1 MKVVKRVI
9 VGVLVAALAAG
20 GIYTGLMHVKESKV
34 TEVPVTSVSNLQ
46 TDWYSETTLDGTI
59 TTNVSQNVNMDKDMI
74 IEKIYV
80 SQGDD
85 VKKGDN
91 LISFDMTLV
100 EMELN
105 IAKLKQQKQEQDLTK
120 AQNRLTSLQN
130 GGPIEDSTDSTDD
143 TDLNLTGGDTGNDG
157 EMTNTD
163 TPSGSDGDEDMQS
176 TTGSAATADG
186 SYLAAASSRP
196 LLLSAFTDTE
206 GDLEDSAEKVTEEM
220 PSGETTDSETEQM
233 TGDDTADMEEDTT
246 ASDEDLIMDPTY
258 QDPTANDITDGET
271 TDWGSGEDDTP
282 TVSPTPTP
290 TLGPNELPDPNI
302 TEPEIP
308 GITDGEPEFYQKLD
322 YTSQPFTG
330 TGTEEDPYVFLVS
343 SAKGKV
349 TVMGSFFNRMAGYS
363 EDGTKVVQK
372 GGSWFQLEFHEND
385 TIADFQDRTLSCTG
399 YYLINGSLLEKS
411 VYEFAEVEFT
421 LADASRYENDDD
433 ADNDGSGGGDSTEP
447 AGPTVSRADAIKYQ
461 NSKIASLKLDIQ
473 ESDIKISQLEKK
485 ANKKLVS
492 SKLDGTVSYVGDV
505 SSGTTTDGKALL
517 KVKSEDGYYVVGAVS
532 ELMLDTV
539 KEGTK
544 LSCTSYTSGQ
554 FEAEIMDVSEYP
566 VDSYNY
572 YGDNNP
578 NVSYYAFTAVVDD
591 KSLQFDTPDYV
602 MVELQN
608 SAADNGSMVISKA
621 FVKSENGK
629 NYVYKDDNGVLKKQE
644 IRVGATVDGGYD
656 IIIKGGISSD
666 DKLAFPYGKDVVEG
680 AKTNEVTLDY
690 MYNQ

>member
-1 MKVVKRVI
+1 MGKSRKIITGILI
-9 VGVLVAALAAG
+9 VALAG
-20 GIYTGLMHVKESKV
+20 TGIGAGLMQMKKNSVKTVNV
-34 TEVPVTSVSNLQ
+34 TPVSGLLQQYYSSN
-46 TDWYSETTLDGTI
+46 TTIDGTV
-59 TTNVSQNVNMDKDMI
+59 TASATQTVSGDKDLI
-74 IEKIYV
+74 VDQVYV
-80 SQGDD
+80 AKGDA
-85 VKKGDN
+85 VKKGDP
-91 LISFDMTLV
+91 LISFDTTLV

-105 IAKLKQQKQEQDLTK
+105 IAKLKKQKQEQDLNK
-120 AQNRLTSLQN
+120 AQARLKSLQN
-130 GGPIEDSTDSTDD
+130 GGPVEESDGGANADSSGVPDSSATDSGDD
-143 TDLNLTGGDTGNDG
+143 LTPDRTLSSAADLNGN
-157 EMTNTD
+157 
-163 TPSGSDGDEDMQS
+163 
-176 TTGSAATADG
+176 
-186 SYLAAASSRP
+186 YLAVAFRP
-196 LLLSAFTDTE
+196 LLLNAFTD
-206 GDLEDSAEKVTEEM
+206 G
-220 PSGETTDSETEQM
+220 GEV
-233 TGDDTADMEEDTT
+233 
-246 ASDEDLIMDPTY
+246 
-258 QDPTANDITDGET
+258 DGET
-271 TDWGSGEDDTP
+271 EAVEGIENGQSEETNTKEDTEQSINDTP
-282 TVSPTPTP
+282 SYGDSSASDFGDGTENSFDDSSQLTPTPTP
-290 TLGPNELPDPNI
+290 TIDQNM
-302 TEPEIP
+302 
-308 GITDGEPEFYQKLD
+308 TDGEEPFYQKLD
-322 YTSQPFTG
+322 GKTIPYTG
-330 TGTEEDPYVFLVS
+330 TGTEEDPYIFLCS
-343 SAKGKV
+343 SAKEKV
-349 TVMGSFFNRMAGYS
+349 TVTGGFFNKMAGYS
-363 EDGTKVVQK
+363 EDGTQIEHQ
-372 GGSWFQLEFHEND
+372 GGYWYQLEFHQSDKIGNYE
-385 TIADFQDRTLSCTG
+385 DRKESCTG
-399 YYLINGSLLEKS
+399 YYLINGSLLEKP

-447 AGPTVSRADAIKYQ
+447 AGTTVSRADAIKYQ

-505 SSGTTTDGKALL
+505 SGGTTTDGKALL
-517 KVKSEDGYYVVGAVS
+517 KVKSADGYYVVGAVS

-608 SAADNGSMVISKA
+608 SAVDNGSMVLSKA

-629 NYVYKDDNGVLKKQE
+629 NYVYKDDNGILKKQE

-656 IIIKGGISSD
+656 IIIKGGISID
-666 DKLAFPYGKDVVEG
+666 DKLAFPYGKDAVEG

>member
-1 MKVVKRVI
+1 MGKSRKIITGILVV
-9 VGVLVAALAAG
+9 ALAG
-20 GIYTGLMHVKESKV
+20 TGISAGLMQMKKNSVKTVNV
-34 TEVPVTSVSNLQ
+34 TPVSGLLQQYYSSN
-46 TDWYSETTLDGTI
+46 TTIDGTV
-59 TTNVSQNVNMDKDMI
+59 TASATQTVSGDKDLI
-74 IEKIYV
+74 VDQVYV
-80 SQGDD
+80 AKGDA
-85 VKKGDN
+85 VKKGDP
-91 LISFDMTLV
+91 LISFDTTLV

-105 IAKLKQQKQEQDLTK
+105 IAKLKKQKQEQDLNK
-120 AQNRLTSLQN
+120 AQARLKSLQN
-130 GGPIEDSTDSTDD
+130 GGPVEESDGGANADSSDVPDSSATDSGDD
-143 TDLNLTGGDTGNDG
+143 LAPDT
-157 EMTNTD
+157 TL
-163 TPSGSDGDEDMQS
+163 S
-176 TTGSAATADG
+176 SAADMNG
-186 SYLAAASSRP
+186 NYLAVAFRP
-196 LLLSAFTDTE
+196 LLLNAFTDGGE
-206 GDLEDSAEKVTEEM
+206 VD
-220 PSGETTDSETEQM
+220 GETEAVEGTENGQSEETN
-233 TGDDTADMEEDTT
+233 TEEDTEQSINDT
-246 ASDEDLIMDPTY
+246 PAYGDPSASDFG
-258 QDPTANDITDGET
+258 DGTEN
-271 TDWGSGEDDTP
+271 SFDDSSQLT
-282 TVSPTPTP
+282 PTPTP
-290 TLGPNELPDPNI
+290 TIDQNM
-302 TEPEIP
+302 
-308 GITDGEPEFYQKLD
+308 TDGEEPFYQKLD
-322 YTSQPFTG
+322 GETIPYAG
-330 TGTEEDPYVFLVS
+330 TGTEEDPYIFLCS
-343 SAKGKV
+343 SAKEKV
-349 TVMGSFFNRMAGYS
+349 TVTGGFFNKMAGYS
-363 EDGTKVVQK
+363 EDGTQIEHQ
-372 GGSWFQLEFHEND
+372 GGYWYQLEFHQLDKIGNYE
-385 TIADFQDRTLSCTG
+385 DRKESCTG

-421 LADASRYENDDD
+421 LADASRYENDND

-447 AGPTVSRADAIKYQ
+447 AGTTVSRADAIKYQ

-566 VDSYNY
+566 VDSSNY

-608 SAADNGSMVISKA
+608 SAADNGSMVLSKA

>member
-1 MKVVKRVI
+1 MGKSRKIITGILVV
-9 VGVLVAALAAG
+9 ALAG
-20 GIYTGLMHVKESKV
+20 TGISAGLMQMKKNSVKTVNV
-34 TEVPVTSVSNLQ
+34 TPVSGLLQQYYSSN
-46 TDWYSETTLDGTI
+46 TTIDGTV
-59 TTNVSQNVNMDKDMI
+59 TASATQTVSGDKDLI
-74 IEKIYV
+74 VDQVYV
-80 SQGDD
+80 AKGDA
-85 VKKGDN
+85 VKKGDP
-91 LISFDMTLV
+91 LISFDTTLV

-105 IAKLKQQKQEQDLTK
+105 IAKLKKQKQEQDLNK
-120 AQNRLTSLQN
+120 AQARLKSLQN
-130 GGPIEDSTDSTDD
+130 GGPVE
-143 TDLNLTGGDTGNDG
+143 
-157 EMTNTD
+157 E
-163 TPSGSDGDEDMQS
+163 SDGGANADSSDVPDS
-176 TTGSAATADG
+176 SATNSGDDLAPDTTLSSAADMNG
-186 SYLAAASSRP
+186 NYLAVAFRP
-196 LLLSAFTDTE
+196 LLLNAFTDGGE
-206 GDLEDSAEKVTEEM
+206 VD
-220 PSGETTDSETEQM
+220 GETEAVEGTENGQSEETN
-233 TGDDTADMEEDTT
+233 TEEDTEQSINDT
-246 ASDEDLIMDPTY
+246 PAYGDPSASDFG
-258 QDPTANDITDGET
+258 DGTEN
-271 TDWGSGEDDTP
+271 SFDDSSQLT
-282 TVSPTPTP
+282 PTPTP
-290 TLGPNELPDPNI
+290 TIDQNM
-302 TEPEIP
+302 
-308 GITDGEPEFYQKLD
+308 TDGEELFYQKLD
-322 YTSQPFTG
+322 GKTIPYAG
-330 TGTEEDPYVFLVS
+330 TGTEEDPYIFLCS
-343 SAKGKV
+343 SAKEKV
-349 TVMGSFFNRMAGYS
+349 TVTGGFFNKMAGYS
-363 EDGTKVVQK
+363 EDGTQIEHR
-372 GGSWFQLEFHEND
+372 GGYWYQLEFHQLDKIGNYE
-385 TIADFQDRTLSCTG
+385 DRKESCTG
-399 YYLINGSLLEKS
+399 YYLINGSLLEKP

-447 AGPTVSRADAIKYQ
+447 AGTTVSRADAIKYQ

-608 SAADNGSMVISKA
+608 SAADNGSMVLSKA

-629 NYVYKDDNGVLKKQE
+629 NYVYKDDNGILKKQE

>member
-1 MKVVKRVI
+1 MGKSRKIITGILVV
-9 VGVLVAALAAG
+9 ALAG
-20 GIYTGLMHVKESKV
+20 TGIGAGLMQMKKNSVKTVNV
-34 TEVPVTSVSNLQ
+34 TPVSGLLQQYYSSN
-46 TDWYSETTLDGTI
+46 TTIDGTV
-59 TTNVSQNVNMDKDMI
+59 TASATQTVSGDKDLI
-74 IEKIYV
+74 VDQVYV
-80 SQGDD
+80 AKGDA
-85 VKKGDN
+85 VKKGDP
-91 LISFDMTLV
+91 LISFDTTLV

-105 IAKLKQQKQEQDLTK
+105 IAKLKKQKQEQDLNK
-120 AQNRLTSLQN
+120 AQARLKSLQN
-130 GGPIEDSTDSTDD
+130 GGPVEESDGGTNADSSDIPDSSAADSGDD
-143 TDLNLTGGDTGNDG
+143 LTPDTTLSSAADLNGN
-157 EMTNTD
+157 
-163 TPSGSDGDEDMQS
+163 
-176 TTGSAATADG
+176 
-186 SYLAAASSRP
+186 YLAVAFRP
-196 LLLSAFTDTE
+196 LLLNAFTDGGE
-206 GDLEDSAEKVTEEM
+206 VD
-220 PSGETTDSETEQM
+220 GETEAVEGTENGQSEETN
-233 TGDDTADMEEDTT
+233 TEEDTEQSINDT
-246 ASDEDLIMDPTY
+246 PSYGDPSASDFG
-258 QDPTANDITDGET
+258 DGTEN
-271 TDWGSGEDDTP
+271 SFDDSSQLT
-282 TVSPTPTP
+282 PTPTP
-290 TLGPNELPDPNI
+290 TIDQNM
-302 TEPEIP
+302 
-308 GITDGEPEFYQKLD
+308 TDGEEPFYQKLD
-322 YTSQPFTG
+322 GKTIPYTG
-330 TGTEEDPYVFLVS
+330 TGTEEDPYIFLCS
-343 SAKGKV
+343 SAKEKV
-349 TVMGSFFNRMAGYS
+349 TVTGGFFNKMAGYS
-363 EDGTKVVQK
+363 EDGTQIEHQ
-372 GGSWFQLEFHEND
+372 GGYWYQLEFHQSDKIGNYE
-385 TIADFQDRTLSCTG
+385 DRKESCTG

-421 LADASRYENDDD
+421 LADASRYENADDD
-433 ADNDGSGGGDSTEP
+433 NNGGGNNTEP
-447 AGPTVSRADAIKYQ
+447 AGTTVSRADAIKYQ

-492 SKLDGTVSYVGDV
+492 SKLDGSVSYVGDV

-517 KVKSEDGYYVVGAVS
+517 KVKSADGYYVVGAVS

-566 VDSYNY
+566 VDSSNY

-608 SAADNGSMVISKA
+608 SAADNGSMVLSKA

-644 IRVGATVDGGYD
+644 IRVGATVDSGYD

-666 DKLAFPYGKDVVEG
+666 DKLAFPYGKDVAEG

>member
-1 MKVVKRVI
+1 MGKSRKIITGILVV
-9 VGVLVAALAAG
+9 ALAG
-20 GIYTGLMHVKESKV
+20 TGISAGLMQMKKNSVKTVNV
-34 TEVPVTSVSNLQ
+34 TPVSGLLQQYYSSN
-46 TDWYSETTLDGTI
+46 TTIDGTV
-59 TTNVSQNVNMDKDMI
+59 TASATQTVSGDKDLI
-74 IEKIYV
+74 VDQVYV
-80 SQGDD
+80 AKGDA
-85 VKKGDN
+85 VKKGDP
-91 LISFDMTLV
+91 LISFDTTLV

-105 IAKLKQQKQEQDLTK
+105 IAKLKKQKQEQDLNK
-120 AQNRLTSLQN
+120 AQARLKSLQN
-130 GGPIEDSTDSTDD
+130 GGPVE
-143 TDLNLTGGDTGNDG
+143 
-157 EMTNTD
+157 E
-163 TPSGSDGDEDMQS
+163 SDGGANADSSDVPDS
-176 TTGSAATADG
+176 SATNSGDDLAPDTTLSSTADMNG
-186 SYLAAASSRP
+186 NYLAVAFRP
-196 LLLSAFTDTE
+196 LLLNAFTDGGE
-206 GDLEDSAEKVTEEM
+206 VD
-220 PSGETTDSETEQM
+220 GETEAVEGTENGQSEETN
-233 TGDDTADMEEDTT
+233 TEEDTEQSINDT
-246 ASDEDLIMDPTY
+246 PAYGDPSASDFG
-258 QDPTANDITDGET
+258 DGTEN
-271 TDWGSGEDDTP
+271 SFDDSSQLT
-282 TVSPTPTP
+282 PTPTP
-290 TLGPNELPDPNI
+290 TIDQNM
-302 TEPEIP
+302 
-308 GITDGEPEFYQKLD
+308 TDGEEPFYQKLD
-322 YTSQPFTG
+322 GKTIPYTG
-330 TGTEEDPYVFLVS
+330 TGTEEDPYIFLCS
-343 SAKGKV
+343 SAKEKV
-349 TVMGSFFNRMAGYS
+349 TVTGGFFNKMAGYS
-363 EDGTKVVQK
+363 EDGTQIEHQ
-372 GGSWFQLEFHEND
+372 GGYWYQLEFHQSDKIGNYE
-385 TIADFQDRTLSCTG
+385 DRKESCTG

-447 AGPTVSRADAIKYQ
+447 AGTTVSRADAIKYQ

-492 SKLDGTVSYVGDV
+492 SKLDGSVSYVGDV

-517 KVKSEDGYYVVGAVS
+517 KVKSADGYYVVGAVS

-566 VDSYNY
+566 VDSSNY

-608 SAADNGSMVISKA
+608 SAADNGSMVLSKA

-644 IRVGATVDGGYD
+644 IRVGATVDSGYD

>member
-1 MKVVKRVI
+1 MGKSRKIITGILVV
-9 VGVLVAALAAG
+9 ALAG
-20 GIYTGLMHVKESKV
+20 TGIGAGLMQMKKNSVKTVNV
-34 TEVPVTSVSNLQ
+34 TPVSGLLQQYYSSN
-46 TDWYSETTLDGTI
+46 TTIDGTV
-59 TTNVSQNVNMDKDMI
+59 TASATQTVSGDKDLI
-74 IEKIYV
+74 VDQVYV
-80 SQGDD
+80 AKGDA
-85 VKKGDN
+85 VKKGDP
-91 LISFDMTLV
+91 LISFDTTLV

-105 IAKLKQQKQEQDLTK
+105 IAKLKKQKQEQDLNK
-120 AQNRLTSLQN
+120 AQARLKSLQN
-130 GGPIEDSTDSTDD
+130 GGPVEESDGGANADSSGVPDSSAADSGDD
-143 TDLNLTGGDTGNDG
+143 LTPDRTLSSAADLNGN
-157 EMTNTD
+157 
-163 TPSGSDGDEDMQS
+163 
-176 TTGSAATADG
+176 
-186 SYLAAASSRP
+186 YLAVAFRP
-196 LLLSAFTDTE
+196 LLLNAFTD
-206 GDLEDSAEKVTEEM
+206 G
-220 PSGETTDSETEQM
+220 GEV
-233 TGDDTADMEEDTT
+233 
-246 ASDEDLIMDPTY
+246 
-258 QDPTANDITDGET
+258 DGET
-271 TDWGSGEDDTP
+271 EAVEGIENGQSEETNTKEDTEQSINDTP
-282 TVSPTPTP
+282 SYGDSSASDFGDGTENSFDDSSQLTPTPTP
-290 TLGPNELPDPNI
+290 TIDQNM
-302 TEPEIP
+302 
-308 GITDGEPEFYQKLD
+308 TDGEEPFYQKLD
-322 YTSQPFTG
+322 GKTIPYTG
-330 TGTEEDPYVFLVS
+330 TGTEEDPYIFLCS
-343 SAKGKV
+343 SAREKV
-349 TVMGSFFNRMAGYS
+349 TVTGGFFNKMAGYS
-363 EDGTKVVQK
+363 EDGTQIEHQ
-372 GGSWFQLEFHEND
+372 GGYWYQLEFHQSDKIRNYE
-385 TIADFQDRTLSCTG
+385 DRKESCTG
-399 YYLINGSLLEKS
+399 YYLINGSLLEKP

-421 LADASRYENDDD
+421 LADASRYENDD
-433 ADNDGSGGGDSTEP
+433 ADNDGSGGGDSTKP
-447 AGPTVSRADAIKYQ
+447 AGTTVSRADAIKYQ

-517 KVKSEDGYYVVGAVS
+517 KVKSADGYYVVGAVS

-608 SAADNGSMVISKA
+608 SAVDNGSMVLSKA

-629 NYVYKDDNGVLKKQE
+629 NYVYKDDNGILKKQE

-656 IIIKGGISSD
+656 IIIKGGISID
-666 DKLAFPYGKDVVEG
+666 DKLAFPYGKDAVEG

>member
-1 MKVVKRVI
+1 MGKSRKIITGILVV
-9 VGVLVAALAAG
+9 ALAG
-20 GIYTGLMHVKESKV
+20 TGISAGLMQMKKNSVKTVNV
-34 TEVPVTSVSNLQ
+34 TPVSGLLQQYYSSN
-46 TDWYSETTLDGTI
+46 TTIDGTV
-59 TTNVSQNVNMDKDMI
+59 TASASQTVSGDKDLI
-74 IEKIYV
+74 VDQVYV
-80 SQGDD
+80 AKGDA
-85 VKKGDN
+85 VKKGDP
-91 LISFDMTLV
+91 LISFDTTLV

-105 IAKLKQQKQEQDLTK
+105 IAKLKKQKQEQDLNK
-120 AQNRLTSLQN
+120 AQARLKSLQN
-130 GGPIEDSTDSTDD
+130 GGPVEESDGGANADSSDVPDSSATDSGDD
-143 TDLNLTGGDTGNDG
+143 LAPDT
-157 EMTNTD
+157 TL
-163 TPSGSDGDEDMQS
+163 S
-176 TTGSAATADG
+176 SAADMSG
-186 SYLAAASSRP
+186 NYLAVAFCP
-196 LLLSAFTDTE
+196 LLLNAFTDGGE
-206 GDLEDSAEKVTEEM
+206 VD
-220 PSGETTDSETEQM
+220 GETEAVEGTENGQSEETN
-233 TGDDTADMEEDTT
+233 TEEDTEQSINDT
-246 ASDEDLIMDPTY
+246 PAYGDPSASDFG
-258 QDPTANDITDGET
+258 DGTEN
-271 TDWGSGEDDTP
+271 SFDDSSQLT
-282 TVSPTPTP
+282 PTPTP
-290 TLGPNELPDPNI
+290 TIDQNM
-302 TEPEIP
+302 
-308 GITDGEPEFYQKLD
+308 TDGEEPFYQKL
-322 YTSQPFTG
+322 YGKTIPYAG
-330 TGTEEDPYVFLVS
+330 TGTEEDPYIFLCS
-343 SAKGKV
+343 SAKEKV
-349 TVMGSFFNRMAGYS
+349 TVTGGFFNKMAGYS
-363 EDGTKVVQK
+363 EDGTQIEHQ
-372 GGSWFQLEFHEND
+372 GGYWYQLEFHQLDKIGNYE
-385 TIADFQDRTLSCTG
+385 DRKESCTG

-447 AGPTVSRADAIKYQ
+447 AGTTVSRADAIKYQ

-492 SKLDGTVSYVGDV
+492 SKLDGIVSYVGDV

-608 SAADNGSMVISKA
+608 SAADNGSMVLSKA

-629 NYVYKDDNGVLKKQE
+629 NYVYKDDNGILKKQE

-666 DKLAFPYGKDVVEG
+666 DKLAFPYGKDTVEG

>member
-1 MKVVKRVI
+1 MGKSRKIITGILVV
-9 VGVLVAALAAG
+9 ALAG
-20 GIYTGLMHVKESKV
+20 TGIGAGLMQMKKNSVKTVNV
-34 TEVPVTSVSNLQ
+34 TPVSGLLQQYYSSN
-46 TDWYSETTLDGTI
+46 TTIDGTV
-59 TTNVSQNVNMDKDMI
+59 TASATQTVSGDKDLI
-74 IEKIYV
+74 VDQVYV
-80 SQGDD
+80 AKGDA
-85 VKKGDN
+85 VKKGDP
-91 LISFDMTLV
+91 LISFDTTLV

-105 IAKLKQQKQEQDLTK
+105 IAKLKKQKQEQDLNK
-120 AQNRLTSLQN
+120 AQARLKSLQN
-130 GGPIEDSTDSTDD
+130 GGPVEESDGGTNADSSDIPDSSAADSGDD
-143 TDLNLTGGDTGNDG
+143 LTPDTTLSSAADLNGN
-157 EMTNTD
+157 
-163 TPSGSDGDEDMQS
+163 
-176 TTGSAATADG
+176 
-186 SYLAAASSRP
+186 YLAVAFRP
-196 LLLSAFTDTE
+196 LLLNAFTDGGEVDGDTE
-206 GDLEDSAEKVTEEM
+206 AVEGTENGQSE
-220 PSGETTDSETEQM
+220 ETN
-233 TGDDTADMEEDTT
+233 AEEDTEQSINDT
-246 ASDEDLIMDPTY
+246 PSYGDPSASDFG
-258 QDPTANDITDGET
+258 DGTEN
-271 TDWGSGEDDTP
+271 SFDDSSQLT
-282 TVSPTPTP
+282 PTPTP
-290 TLGPNELPDPNI
+290 TIDQNM
-302 TEPEIP
+302 
-308 GITDGEPEFYQKLD
+308 TDGEEPFYQKLD
-322 YTSQPFTG
+322 GKTIPYTG
-330 TGTEEDPYVFLVS
+330 TGTEEDPYIFLCS
-343 SAKGKV
+343 SAKEKV
-349 TVMGSFFNRMAGYS
+349 TVTGGFFNKMAGYS
-363 EDGTKVVQK
+363 EDGTQIEHQ
-372 GGSWFQLEFHEND
+372 GGYWYQLEFHQSDKIGNYE
-385 TIADFQDRTLSCTG
+385 DRKESCTG

-421 LADASRYENDDD
+421 LADASRYENADDD
-433 ADNDGSGGGDSTEP
+433 NNGGGNNTEP
-447 AGPTVSRADAIKYQ
+447 AGTTVSRADAIKYQ

-492 SKLDGTVSYVGDV
+492 SKLDGSVSYVGDV

-517 KVKSEDGYYVVGAVS
+517 KVKSADGYYVVGAVS

-566 VDSYNY
+566 VDSSNY

-608 SAADNGSMVISKA
+608 SAADNGSMVLSKA

-644 IRVGATVDGGYD
+644 IRVGATVDSGYD

>member
-1 MKVVKRVI
+1 MGKSRKIITGILVV
-9 VGVLVAALAAG
+9 ALAG
-20 GIYTGLMHVKESKV
+20 TGIGAGLMQMKKNSVKTVNV
-34 TEVPVTSVSNLQ
+34 TPVSGLLQQYYSSN
-46 TDWYSETTLDGTI
+46 TTIDGTV
-59 TTNVSQNVNMDKDMI
+59 TASATQTVSGDKDLI
-74 IEKIYV
+74 VDQVYV
-80 SQGDD
+80 AKGDA
-85 VKKGDN
+85 VKKGDP
-91 LISFDMTLV
+91 LISFDTTLV
-100 EMELN
+100 ERELN
-105 IAKLKQQKQEQDLTK
+105 IAKLKKQKQEQDLNK
-120 AQNRLTSLQN
+120 AQARLKSLQN
-130 GGPIEDSTDSTDD
+130 GGPVEESDGGTNADSSDIPDSSAADSGDD
-143 TDLNLTGGDTGNDG
+143 LTPDTTLSSAADLNGN
-157 EMTNTD
+157 
-163 TPSGSDGDEDMQS
+163 
-176 TTGSAATADG
+176 
-186 SYLAAASSRP
+186 YLAVAFRP
-196 LLLSAFTDTE
+196 LLLNAFTDGGE
-206 GDLEDSAEKVTEEM
+206 VD
-220 PSGETTDSETEQM
+220 GETEAVEGTENGQSEETN
-233 TGDDTADMEEDTT
+233 TEEDTEQSINDT
-246 ASDEDLIMDPTY
+246 PSYGDPSASDFG
-258 QDPTANDITDGET
+258 DGTEN
-271 TDWGSGEDDTP
+271 SFDDSSQLT
-282 TVSPTPTP
+282 PTPTP
-290 TLGPNELPDPNI
+290 TIDQNM
-302 TEPEIP
+302 
-308 GITDGEPEFYQKLD
+308 TDGEEPFYQKLD
-322 YTSQPFTG
+322 GKTIPYTG
-330 TGTEEDPYVFLVS
+330 TGTEEDPYIFLCS
-343 SAKGKV
+343 SAKEKV
-349 TVMGSFFNRMAGYS
+349 TVTGGFFNKMAGYS
-363 EDGTKVVQK
+363 EDGTQIEHQ
-372 GGSWFQLEFHEND
+372 GGYWYQLEFHQSDKIGNYE
-385 TIADFQDRTLSCTG
+385 DRKESCTG

-421 LADASRYENDDD
+421 LADASRYENADDD
-433 ADNDGSGGGDSTEP
+433 NNGGGNNTEP
-447 AGPTVSRADAIKYQ
+447 AGTTVSRADAIKYQ

-492 SKLDGTVSYVGDV
+492 SKLDGSVSYVGDV

-517 KVKSEDGYYVVGAVS
+517 KVKSADGYYVVGAVS

-566 VDSYNY
+566 VDSSNY

-608 SAADNGSMVISKA
+608 SAADNGSMVLSKA

-644 IRVGATVDGGYD
+644 IRVGATVDSGYD

>member
-1 MKVVKRVI
+1 MGKSRKIITGILVV
-9 VGVLVAALAAG
+9 ALAG
-20 GIYTGLMHVKESKV
+20 TGIGAGLMQMKKNSVKTVNV
-34 TEVPVTSVSNLQ
+34 TPVSGLLQQYYSSN
-46 TDWYSETTLDGTI
+46 TTIDGTV
-59 TTNVSQNVNMDKDMI
+59 TASATQTVSGDKDLI
-74 IEKIYV
+74 VDQVYV
-80 SQGDD
+80 AKGDA
-85 VKKGDN
+85 VKKGDP
-91 LISFDMTLV
+91 LISFDTTLV

-105 IAKLKQQKQEQDLTK
+105 IAKLKKQKQEQDLNK
-120 AQNRLTSLQN
+120 AQARLKSLQN
-130 GGPIEDSTDSTDD
+130 GGPVEESDGGTNADSSDIPDSSAADSGDD
-143 TDLNLTGGDTGNDG
+143 LTPDTTLSSAADLNGN
-157 EMTNTD
+157 
-163 TPSGSDGDEDMQS
+163 
-176 TTGSAATADG
+176 
-186 SYLAAASSRP
+186 YLAVAFRP
-196 LLLSAFTDTE
+196 LLLNAFTDGGE
-206 GDLEDSAEKVTEEM
+206 VD
-220 PSGETTDSETEQM
+220 GETEAVEGTENGQSEETN
-233 TGDDTADMEEDTT
+233 TEEDTEQSINDT
-246 ASDEDLIMDPTY
+246 PSYGDPSASDFG
-258 QDPTANDITDGET
+258 DGTEN
-271 TDWGSGEDDTP
+271 SFDDSSQLT
-282 TVSPTPTP
+282 PTPTP
-290 TLGPNELPDPNI
+290 TIDQNM
-302 TEPEIP
+302 
-308 GITDGEPEFYQKLD
+308 TDGEEPFYQKLD
-322 YTSQPFTG
+322 GKTIPYTG
-330 TGTEEDPYVFLVS
+330 TGTEEDPYIFLCS
-343 SAKGKV
+343 SAKEKV
-349 TVMGSFFNRMAGYS
+349 TVTGGFFNKMAGYS
-363 EDGTKVVQK
+363 EDGTQIEHQ
-372 GGSWFQLEFHEND
+372 GGYWYQLEFHQSDKIGNYE
-385 TIADFQDRTLSCTG
+385 DRKESCTG

-421 LADASRYENDDD
+421 LADASRYENADDD
-433 ADNDGSGGGDSTEP
+433 NNGGGNNTEP
-447 AGPTVSRADAIKYQ
+447 AGTTVSRADAIKYQ

-492 SKLDGTVSYVGDV
+492 SKLDGSVSYVGDV

-517 KVKSEDGYYVVGAVS
+517 KVKSADGYYVVGAVS

-566 VDSYNY
+566 VDSSNY

-608 SAADNGSMVISKA
+608 SAADNGSMVLSKA

-644 IRVGATVDGGYD
+644 IRVGATVDSGYD

>member
-1 MKVVKRVI
+1 MGKSRKIITGILVV
-9 VGVLVAALAAG
+9 ALAG
-20 GIYTGLMHVKESKV
+20 TGIGAGLMQMKKNSVKTVNV
-34 TEVPVTSVSNLQ
+34 TPVSGLLQQYYSSN
-46 TDWYSETTLDGTI
+46 TTIDGTV
-59 TTNVSQNVNMDKDMI
+59 TASATQTVSGDKDLI
-74 IEKIYV
+74 VDQVYV
-80 SQGDD
+80 AKGDA
-85 VKKGDN
+85 VKKGDP
-91 LISFDMTLV
+91 LISFDTTRV

-105 IAKLKQQKQEQDLTK
+105 IAKLKKQKQEQDLNK
-120 AQNRLTSLQN
+120 AQARLKSLQN
-130 GGPIEDSTDSTDD
+130 GGPVEESDGGTNADSSDIPDSSAADSGDNLAPD
-143 TDLNLTGGDTGNDG
+143 TTLSSTADLNGN
-157 EMTNTD
+157 
-163 TPSGSDGDEDMQS
+163 
-176 TTGSAATADG
+176 
-186 SYLAAASSRP
+186 YLAVAFRP
-196 LLLSAFTDTE
+196 LLLNAFTDGGE
-206 GDLEDSAEKVTEEM
+206 VD
-220 PSGETTDSETEQM
+220 GETEAVEGTENGQSEETN
-233 TGDDTADMEEDTT
+233 TEEDTEQSINDT
-246 ASDEDLIMDPTY
+246 PSYGDPSASDFG
-258 QDPTANDITDGET
+258 DGTEN
-271 TDWGSGEDDTP
+271 SFDDSSQLT
-282 TVSPTPTP
+282 PTPTP
-290 TLGPNELPDPNI
+290 TIDQNM
-302 TEPEIP
+302 
-308 GITDGEPEFYQKLD
+308 TDGEEPFYQKLD
-322 YTSQPFTG
+322 GKTIPYTG
-330 TGTEEDPYVFLVS
+330 TGTEEDPYIFLCS
-343 SAKGKV
+343 SAKEKV
-349 TVMGSFFNRMAGYS
+349 TVTGGFFNKMAGYS
-363 EDGTKVVQK
+363 EDGTQIEHQ
-372 GGSWFQLEFHEND
+372 GGYWYQLEFHQSDKIGNYE
-385 TIADFQDRTLSCTG
+385 DRKESCTG

-421 LADASRYENDDD
+421 LADASRYENADD
-433 ADNDGSGGGDSTEP
+433 ADDDNNGGGNNTEP
-447 AGPTVSRADAIKYQ
+447 AGTTVSRADAIKYQ

-492 SKLDGTVSYVGDV
+492 SKLDGSVSYVGDV

-517 KVKSEDGYYVVGAVS
+517 KVKSADGYYVVGAVS

-566 VDSYNY
+566 VDSSNY

-608 SAADNGSMVISKA
+608 SAADNGSMVLSKA

-644 IRVGATVDGGYD
+644 IRVGATVDSGYD

>member
-1 MKVVKRVI
+1 MGKSRKIITGILVV
-9 VGVLVAALAAG
+9 ALAG
-20 GIYTGLMHVKESKV
+20 TGISAGLMQMKKNSVKTVNV
-34 TEVPVTSVSNLQ
+34 TPVSGLLQQYYSSN
-46 TDWYSETTLDGTI
+46 TTIDGTV
-59 TTNVSQNVNMDKDMI
+59 TASASQTVSGDKDLI
-74 IEKIYV
+74 VDQVYV
-80 SQGDD
+80 AKGDA
-85 VKKGDN
+85 VKKGDP
-91 LISFDMTLV
+91 LISFDTTLV

-105 IAKLKQQKQEQDLTK
+105 IAKLKKQKQEQDLNK
-120 AQNRLTSLQN
+120 AQARLKSLQN
-130 GGPIEDSTDSTDD
+130 GGPVEESDGGANADSSDVPDSSATDSGDD
-143 TDLNLTGGDTGNDG
+143 LAPDT
-157 EMTNTD
+157 TL
-163 TPSGSDGDEDMQS
+163 S
-176 TTGSAATADG
+176 SAADMSG
-186 SYLAAASSRP
+186 NYLAVAFRP
-196 LLLSAFTDTE
+196 LLLNAFTDGGE
-206 GDLEDSAEKVTEEM
+206 VD
-220 PSGETTDSETEQM
+220 GETEAVEGTENGQSEETN
-233 TGDDTADMEEDTT
+233 TEEDTEQSINDT
-246 ASDEDLIMDPTY
+246 PAYGDPSASDFG
-258 QDPTANDITDGET
+258 DGTEN
-271 TDWGSGEDDTP
+271 SFDDSSQLT
-282 TVSPTPTP
+282 PTPTP
-290 TLGPNELPDPNI
+290 TIDQNM
-302 TEPEIP
+302 
-308 GITDGEPEFYQKLD
+308 TDGEEPFYQKLD
-322 YTSQPFTG
+322 GKTIPYEG
-330 TGTEEDPYVFLVS
+330 TGTEEDPYIFLCS
-343 SAKGKV
+343 SAKEKV
-349 TVMGSFFNRMAGYS
+349 TVTGGFFNKMAGYS
-363 EDGTKVVQK
+363 EDGTQIEHQ
-372 GGSWFQLEFHEND
+372 GGYWYQLEFHQLDKIGNYE
-385 TIADFQDRTLSCTG
+385 DRKESCTG

-433 ADNDGSGGGDSTEP
+433 ADKDGSGGGDSTEP
-447 AGPTVSRADAIKYQ
+447 AGTTVSRADAIKYQ

-492 SKLDGTVSYVGDV
+492 SKLDGIVSYVGDV

-608 SAADNGSMVISKA
+608 SAADNGSMVLSKA

-629 NYVYKDDNGVLKKQE
+629 NYVYKDDNGILKKQE

-666 DKLAFPYGKDVVEG
+666 DKLAFPYGKDAVEG

>member
-1 MKVVKRVI
+1 MGKSRKIITGILVV
-9 VGVLVAALAAG
+9 ALAG
-20 GIYTGLMHVKESKV
+20 TGISAGLMQMKKNSVKTVNV
-34 TEVPVTSVSNLQ
+34 TPVSGLLQQYYSSN
-46 TDWYSETTLDGTI
+46 TTIDGTV
-59 TTNVSQNVNMDKDMI
+59 TASATQTVSGDKDLI
-74 IEKIYV
+74 IDQVYV
-80 SQGDD
+80 AKGDA
-85 VKKGDN
+85 VKKEDP
-91 LISFDMTLV
+91 LISFDTTLV

-105 IAKLKQQKQEQDLTK
+105 IAKLKKQKQEQDLNK
-120 AQNRLTSLQN
+120 AQARLKSLQN
-130 GGPIEDSTDSTDD
+130 GGPVEESDGGANADSSGVPDSSATNSGDD
-143 TDLNLTGGDTGNDG
+143 LTPDRTLSSAADLNGN
-157 EMTNTD
+157 
-163 TPSGSDGDEDMQS
+163 
-176 TTGSAATADG
+176 
-186 SYLAAASSRP
+186 YLAVAFRP
-196 LLLSAFTDTE
+196 LLLNAFTD
-206 GDLEDSAEKVTEEM
+206 G
-220 PSGETTDSETEQM
+220 GEV
-233 TGDDTADMEEDTT
+233 
-246 ASDEDLIMDPTY
+246 
-258 QDPTANDITDGET
+258 DGET
-271 TDWGSGEDDTP
+271 EAVEGIENGQSEETNTKEDTEQSINDTP
-282 TVSPTPTP
+282 SYGDSSASDFGDGTENSFDDSSQLTPTPTP
-290 TLGPNELPDPNI
+290 TIDQNM
-302 TEPEIP
+302 
-308 GITDGEPEFYQKLD
+308 TDGEEPFYQKLD
-322 YTSQPFTG
+322 GKTIPYTG
-330 TGTEEDPYVFLVS
+330 TGTEEDPYIFLCS
-343 SAKGKV
+343 SAKEKV
-349 TVMGSFFNRMAGYS
+349 TVTGGFFNKMAGYS
-363 EDGTKVVQK
+363 EDGTQIEHQ
-372 GGSWFQLEFHEND
+372 GGYWYQLEFHQSDKIRNYE
-385 TIADFQDRTLSCTG
+385 DRKESCTG
-399 YYLINGSLLEKS
+399 YYLINGSLLEKP

-447 AGPTVSRADAIKYQ
+447 AGTTVSRADAIKYQ

-566 VDSYNY
+566 VDSSNY

-608 SAADNGSMVISKA
+608 SAADNGSMVLSKA

-629 NYVYKDDNGVLKKQE
+629 NYVYKDDNGILKKQE

-666 DKLAFPYGKDVVEG
+666 DKLAFPYGKDAVEG

>member
-1 MKVVKRVI
+1 MGKSRKIITGILVV
-9 VGVLVAALAAG
+9 ALAG
-20 GIYTGLMHVKESKV
+20 TGISAGLMQMKKNSVKTVNV
-34 TEVPVTSVSNLQ
+34 TPVSGLLQQYYSSN
-46 TDWYSETTLDGTI
+46 TTIDGTV
-59 TTNVSQNVNMDKDMI
+59 TASATQTVSGDKDLI
-74 IEKIYV
+74 IDQVYV
-80 SQGDD
+80 AKGDA
-85 VKKGDN
+85 VKKGDP
-91 LISFDMTLV
+91 LISFDTTLV

-105 IAKLKQQKQEQDLTK
+105 IAKLKKQKQEQDLNK
-120 AQNRLTSLQN
+120 AQARLKSLQN
-130 GGPIEDSTDSTDD
+130 GGPVEESDGGANADSSGVPDSSAADSGDD
-143 TDLNLTGGDTGNDG
+143 LTPDRTLSSAADLNGN
-157 EMTNTD
+157 
-163 TPSGSDGDEDMQS
+163 
-176 TTGSAATADG
+176 
-186 SYLAAASSRP
+186 YLAVAFRP
-196 LLLSAFTDTE
+196 LLLNAFTD
-206 GDLEDSAEKVTEEM
+206 G
-220 PSGETTDSETEQM
+220 GEV
-233 TGDDTADMEEDTT
+233 
-246 ASDEDLIMDPTY
+246 
-258 QDPTANDITDGET
+258 DGET
-271 TDWGSGEDDTP
+271 EAVEGIENGQSEETNTKEDTEQSINDTP
-282 TVSPTPTP
+282 SYGDSSASDFGDGTENSFDDSSQLTPTPTP
-290 TLGPNELPDPNI
+290 TIDQNM
-302 TEPEIP
+302 
-308 GITDGEPEFYQKLD
+308 TDGEEPFYQKLD
-322 YTSQPFTG
+322 GKTIPYTG
-330 TGTEEDPYVFLVS
+330 TGTEEDPYIFLCS
-343 SAKGKV
+343 SAKEKV
-349 TVMGSFFNRMAGYS
+349 TVTGGFFNKMAGYS
-363 EDGTKVVQK
+363 EDGTQIEHQ
-372 GGSWFQLEFHEND
+372 GGYWYQLEFHQSDKIRNYE
-385 TIADFQDRTLSCTG
+385 DRKESCTG
-399 YYLINGSLLEKS
+399 YYLINGSLLEKP

-447 AGPTVSRADAIKYQ
+447 AGTTVSRADAIKYQ

-566 VDSYNY
+566 VDSSNY

-608 SAADNGSMVISKA
+608 SAADNGSMVLSKA

-629 NYVYKDDNGVLKKQE
+629 NYVYKDDNGILKKQE

-666 DKLAFPYGKDVVEG
+666 DKLAFPYGKDAVEG

>member
-1 MKVVKRVI
+1 MGKSRKIITGILVV
-9 VGVLVAALAAG
+9 ALAG
-20 GIYTGLMHVKESKV
+20 TGIGAGLMQMKKNSVKTVNV
-34 TEVPVTSVSNLQ
+34 TPVSGLLQQYYSSN
-46 TDWYSETTLDGTI
+46 TTIDGTV
-59 TTNVSQNVNMDKDMI
+59 TASATQTVSGDKDLI
-74 IEKIYV
+74 VDQVYV
-80 SQGDD
+80 AKGDA
-85 VKKGDN
+85 VKKGDP
-91 LISFDMTLV
+91 LISFDTTLV

-105 IAKLKQQKQEQDLTK
+105 IAKLKKQKQEQDLNK
-120 AQNRLTSLQN
+120 AQARLKSLQN
-130 GGPIEDSTDSTDD
+130 GGPVEESDGGANADSSGVPDSSAADSGDD
-143 TDLNLTGGDTGNDG
+143 LTPDRTLSSAADLNGN
-157 EMTNTD
+157 
-163 TPSGSDGDEDMQS
+163 
-176 TTGSAATADG
+176 
-186 SYLAAASSRP
+186 YLAVAFRP
-196 LLLSAFTDTE
+196 LLLNAFTD
-206 GDLEDSAEKVTEEM
+206 G
-220 PSGETTDSETEQM
+220 GEV
-233 TGDDTADMEEDTT
+233 
-246 ASDEDLIMDPTY
+246 
-258 QDPTANDITDGET
+258 DGET
-271 TDWGSGEDDTP
+271 EAVEGIENGQSEETNTKEDTEQSINDTP
-282 TVSPTPTP
+282 SYGDSSASDFGDGTENSFDDSSQLTPTPTP
-290 TLGPNELPDPNI
+290 TIDQNM
-302 TEPEIP
+302 
-308 GITDGEPEFYQKLD
+308 TDGEEPFYQKLD
-322 YTSQPFTG
+322 GKTIPYTG
-330 TGTEEDPYVFLVS
+330 TGTEEDPYIFLCS
-343 SAKGKV
+343 SAKEKV
-349 TVMGSFFNRMAGYS
+349 TVTGGFFNKMAGYS
-363 EDGTKVVQK
+363 EDGTQIEHQ
-372 GGSWFQLEFHEND
+372 GGYWYQLEFHQSDKIGNYE
-385 TIADFQDRTLSCTG
+385 DRKESCTG
-399 YYLINGSLLEKS
+399 YYLINGSLLEKP

-421 LADASRYENDDD
+421 LADASRYDNDDD

-447 AGPTVSRADAIKYQ
+447 AGTTVSRADAIKYQ

-505 SSGTTTDGKALL
+505 SGGTTTDGKALL
-517 KVKSEDGYYVVGAVS
+517 KVKSADGYYVVGAVS

-608 SAADNGSMVISKA
+608 SAVDNGSMVLSKA

-629 NYVYKDDNGVLKKQE
+629 NYVYKDDNGILKKQE

-656 IIIKGGISSD
+656 IIIKGGISID
-666 DKLAFPYGKDVVEG
+666 DKLAFPYGKDAVEG

>member
-1 MKVVKRVI
+1 MGKSRKIITGILVV
-9 VGVLVAALAAG
+9 ALAG
-20 GIYTGLMHVKESKV
+20 TGIGAGLMQMKKNSVKTVNV
-34 TEVPVTSVSNLQ
+34 TPVSGLLQQYYSSN
-46 TDWYSETTLDGTI
+46 TTIDGTV
-59 TTNVSQNVNMDKDMI
+59 TASATQTVSGDKDLI
-74 IEKIYV
+74 VDQVYV
-80 SQGDD
+80 AKGDA
-85 VKKGDN
+85 VKKGDP
-91 LISFDMTLV
+91 LISFDTTLV

-105 IAKLKQQKQEQDLTK
+105 IAKLKKQKQEQDLNK
-120 AQNRLTSLQN
+120 AQARLKSLQN
-130 GGPIEDSTDSTDD
+130 GGPVEESDGGANADSSGVPDSSAADSGDD
-143 TDLNLTGGDTGNDG
+143 LTPDRTLSSAADLNGN
-157 EMTNTD
+157 
-163 TPSGSDGDEDMQS
+163 
-176 TTGSAATADG
+176 
-186 SYLAAASSRP
+186 YLAVAFRP
-196 LLLSAFTDTE
+196 LLLNAFTD
-206 GDLEDSAEKVTEEM
+206 G
-220 PSGETTDSETEQM
+220 GEV
-233 TGDDTADMEEDTT
+233 
-246 ASDEDLIMDPTY
+246 
-258 QDPTANDITDGET
+258 DGET
-271 TDWGSGEDDTP
+271 EAVEGIENGQSEETNTKEDTEQSINDTP
-282 TVSPTPTP
+282 SYGDSSASDFGDGTENSFDDSSQLTPTPTP
-290 TLGPNELPDPNI
+290 TIDQNM
-302 TEPEIP
+302 
-308 GITDGEPEFYQKLD
+308 TDGEEPFYQKLD
-322 YTSQPFTG
+322 GKTIPYTG
-330 TGTEEDPYVFLVS
+330 TGTEEDPYIFLCS
-343 SAKGKV
+343 SAKEKV
-349 TVMGSFFNRMAGYS
+349 TVTGGFFNKMAGYS
-363 EDGTKVVQK
+363 EDGTQIEHQ
-372 GGSWFQLEFHEND
+372 GGYWYQLEFHQSDKIRNYE
-385 TIADFQDRTLSCTG
+385 DRKESCTG
-399 YYLINGSLLEKS
+399 YYLINGSLLEKP

-421 LADASRYENDDD
+421 LADASRYENDD
-433 ADNDGSGGGDSTEP
+433 ADNDGSGGEDSTKP
-447 AGPTVSRADAIKYQ
+447 AGTTVSRADAIKYQ

-517 KVKSEDGYYVVGAVS
+517 KVKSADGYYVVGAVS

-608 SAADNGSMVISKA
+608 SAVDNGSMVLSKA

-629 NYVYKDDNGVLKKQE
+629 NYVYKDDNGILKKQE

-656 IIIKGGISSD
+656 IIIKGGISID
-666 DKLAFPYGKDVVEG
+666 DKLAFPYGKDAVEG

>member
-1 MKVVKRVI
+1 MGKSRKIITGILVV
-9 VGVLVAALAAG
+9 ALAG
-20 GIYTGLMHVKESKV
+20 TGIGAGLMQMKKNSVKTVNV
-34 TEVPVTSVSNLQ
+34 TPVSGLLQQYYSSN
-46 TDWYSETTLDGTI
+46 TTIDGTV
-59 TTNVSQNVNMDKDMI
+59 TASATQTVSGDKDLI
-74 IEKIYV
+74 VDQVYV
-80 SQGDD
+80 AKGDA
-85 VKKGDN
+85 VKKGDP
-91 LISFDMTLV
+91 LISFDTTLV

-105 IAKLKQQKQEQDLTK
+105 IAKLKKQKQEQDLNK
-120 AQNRLTSLQN
+120 AQARLKSLQN
-130 GGPIEDSTDSTDD
+130 GGPVEESDGGTNADSSDIPDSSAADSGDD
-143 TDLNLTGGDTGNDG
+143 LTPDTTLSSAADLNGN
-157 EMTNTD
+157 
-163 TPSGSDGDEDMQS
+163 
-176 TTGSAATADG
+176 
-186 SYLAAASSRP
+186 YLAVAFRP
-196 LLLSAFTDTE
+196 LLLNAFTDGGE
-206 GDLEDSAEKVTEEM
+206 VD
-220 PSGETTDSETEQM
+220 GETEAVEGTENGQSEETN
-233 TGDDTADMEEDTT
+233 TEEDTEQSINDT
-246 ASDEDLIMDPTY
+246 PSYGDPSASDFG
-258 QDPTANDITDGET
+258 DGTEN
-271 TDWGSGEDDTP
+271 SFDDSSQLT
-282 TVSPTPTP
+282 PTPTP
-290 TLGPNELPDPNI
+290 TIDQNM
-302 TEPEIP
+302 
-308 GITDGEPEFYQKLD
+308 TDGEEPFYQKLD
-322 YTSQPFTG
+322 GKTIPYTG
-330 TGTEEDPYVFLVS
+330 TGTEEDPYIFLCS
-343 SAKGKV
+343 SAKEKV
-349 TVMGSFFNRMAGYS
+349 TVTGGFFNKMAGYS
-363 EDGTKVVQK
+363 EDGTQIEHQ
-372 GGSWFQLEFHEND
+372 GGYWYQLEFHQSDKIGNYE
-385 TIADFQDRTLSCTG
+385 DRKESCTG

-421 LADASRYENDDD
+421 LADASRYENTDD
-433 ADNDGSGGGDSTEP
+433 ADDDNNGGGSNTEP
-447 AGPTVSRADAIKYQ
+447 AGTTVSRADAIKYQ

-492 SKLDGTVSYVGDV
+492 SKLDGSVSYVGDV

-517 KVKSEDGYYVVGAVS
+517 KVKSADGYYVVGAVS

-566 VDSYNY
+566 VDSSNY

-608 SAADNGSMVISKA
+608 SAADNGSMVLSKA

-644 IRVGATVDGGYD
+644 IRVGATVDSGYD

>member
-1 MKVVKRVI
+1 MGKSRKIITGILVV
-9 VGVLVAALAAG
+9 ALAG
-20 GIYTGLMHVKESKV
+20 TGIGAGLMQMKKNSVKTVNV
-34 TEVPVTSVSNLQ
+34 TPVSGLLQQYYSSN
-46 TDWYSETTLDGTI
+46 TTIDGTV
-59 TTNVSQNVNMDKDMI
+59 TASATQTVSGDKDLI
-74 IEKIYV
+74 VDQVYV
-80 SQGDD
+80 AKGDA
-85 VKKGDN
+85 VKKGDP
-91 LISFDMTLV
+91 LISFDTTLV

-105 IAKLKQQKQEQDLTK
+105 IAKLKKQKQEQDLNK
-120 AQNRLTSLQN
+120 AQARLKSLQN
-130 GGPIEDSTDSTDD
+130 GGPVEESDGGTNADSSDIPDSSAADSGDD
-143 TDLNLTGGDTGNDG
+143 LTPDTTLSSAADLNGN
-157 EMTNTD
+157 
-163 TPSGSDGDEDMQS
+163 
-176 TTGSAATADG
+176 
-186 SYLAAASSRP
+186 YLAVAFRP
-196 LLLSAFTDTE
+196 LLLNAFTDGGEVDGDTE
-206 GDLEDSAEKVTEEM
+206 AVEGTENGQSE
-220 PSGETTDSETEQM
+220 ETNT
-233 TGDDTADMEEDTT
+233 EEDTEQSINDT
-246 ASDEDLIMDPTY
+246 PSYGDPSASDFG
-258 QDPTANDITDGET
+258 DGTEN
-271 TDWGSGEDDTP
+271 SFDDSSQLT
-282 TVSPTPTP
+282 PTPTP
-290 TLGPNELPDPNI
+290 TIDQNM
-302 TEPEIP
+302 
-308 GITDGEPEFYQKLD
+308 TDGEEPFYQKLD
-322 YTSQPFTG
+322 GKTIPYTG
-330 TGTEEDPYVFLVS
+330 TGTEEDPYIFLCS
-343 SAKGKV
+343 SAKEKV
-349 TVMGSFFNRMAGYS
+349 TVTGGFFNKMAGYS
-363 EDGTKVVQK
+363 EDGTQIEHQ
-372 GGSWFQLEFHEND
+372 GGYWYQLEFHQSDKIGNYE
-385 TIADFQDRTLSCTG
+385 DRKESCTG

-421 LADASRYENDDD
+421 LADASRYENADD
-433 ADNDGSGGGDSTEP
+433 ADDDNNGGGNNTEP
-447 AGPTVSRADAIKYQ
+447 AGTTVSRADAIKYQ

-492 SKLDGTVSYVGDV
+492 SKLDGSVSYVGDV

-517 KVKSEDGYYVVGAVS
+517 KVKSADGYYVVGAVS

-566 VDSYNY
+566 VDSSNY

-608 SAADNGSMVISKA
+608 SAADNGSMVLSKA

-644 IRVGATVDGGYD
+644 IRVGATVDSGYD

>member
-1 MKVVKRVI
+1 MGKSRKIITGILVV
-9 VGVLVAALAAG
+9 ALAG
-20 GIYTGLMHVKESKV
+20 TGISAGLMQMKKNSVKTVNV
-34 TEVPVTSVSNLQ
+34 TPVSGLLQQYYSSN
-46 TDWYSETTLDGTI
+46 TTIDGTV
-59 TTNVSQNVNMDKDMI
+59 TASATQTVSGDKDLI
-74 IEKIYV
+74 VDQVYV
-80 SQGDD
+80 AKGDA
-85 VKKGDN
+85 VKKGDP
-91 LISFDMTLV
+91 LISFDTTLV

-105 IAKLKQQKQEQDLTK
+105 IAKLKKQKQEQDLNK
-120 AQNRLTSLQN
+120 AQARLKSLQN
-130 GGPIEDSTDSTDD
+130 GGPVEESDGGANADSSDVPDSSATNSGDD
-143 TDLNLTGGDTGNDG
+143 LTPDRTLSSAADLNSN
-157 EMTNTD
+157 
-163 TPSGSDGDEDMQS
+163 
-176 TTGSAATADG
+176 
-186 SYLAAASSRP
+186 YLAVAFRP
-196 LLLSAFTDTE
+196 LLLNAFTD
-206 GDLEDSAEKVTEEM
+206 G
-220 PSGETTDSETEQM
+220 GEV
-233 TGDDTADMEEDTT
+233 
-246 ASDEDLIMDPTY
+246 
-258 QDPTANDITDGET
+258 DGET
-271 TDWGSGEDDTP
+271 EAVEGIENGQSEETNTKEDTEQSINDTP
-282 TVSPTPTP
+282 SYGDSSASDFGDGTENSFDDSSQLTPTPTP
-290 TLGPNELPDPNI
+290 TIDQNM
-302 TEPEIP
+302 
-308 GITDGEPEFYQKLD
+308 TDGEEPFYQKLD
-322 YTSQPFTG
+322 GKTIPYTG
-330 TGTEEDPYVFLVS
+330 TGTEEDPYIFLCS
-343 SAKGKV
+343 SAKEKV
-349 TVMGSFFNRMAGYS
+349 TVTGGFFNKMAGYS
-363 EDGTKVVQK
+363 EDGTQIEHQ
-372 GGSWFQLEFHEND
+372 GGYWYQLEFHQSDKIRNYE
-385 TIADFQDRTLSCTG
+385 DRKESCTG
-399 YYLINGSLLEKS
+399 YYLINGSLLEKP

-421 LADASRYENDDD
+421 LADASRYENDD
-433 ADNDGSGGGDSTEP
+433 ADNDGSGGGDSTKP
-447 AGPTVSRADAIKYQ
+447 AGTTVSRADAIKYQ

-566 VDSYNY
+566 VDSSNY

-608 SAADNGSMVISKA
+608 SAADNGSMVLSKA

-629 NYVYKDDNGVLKKQE
+629 NYVYKDDNGILKKQE

-666 DKLAFPYGKDVVEG
+666 DKLAFPYGKDAVEG